1 MTVDATSVWT
11 RVVLSAFLGLITG
24 LITTTGVGVYQ
35 HQGEISELK
44 ARVRNLEVSVFER
57 VKSDEAGK

>member
-1 MTVDATSVWT
+1 MTVDTTSVWT

-24 LITTTGVGVYQ
+24 LITTTGIGVYQ
-35 HQGEISELK
+35 HQGDISELK
-44 ARVRNLEVSVFER
+44 ARVRNLEIRVFER